1 MKRHLLLGRKTM
13 TNLASILKSRHM
25 TANKVHIVRAN
36 GFPSSYVQMWELDYK
51 QGWALKLMLSNC
63 GAGED
68 SWKSLGQQGDRSV
81 LREISP
87 EYSLEGLMW
96 AEAPIL
102 WPPDGKSWHWKR
114 PCCWESLWAG
124 GEVSTED
131 EMVGWHHRFNGHE
144 FEQTVSWRWTGKPGV
159 LESIRLQSQ
168 TRLSD
173 WTNLFSGLVFII
185 KYVILGFWK
194 KLGNLFK
201 DIQLLIIFI
210 HSYFIQEHT
219 YVSLWLNVSTD
230 VYTV

>member
-1 MKRHLLLGRKTM
+1 MGSKITADSDCSHKMKRHLLLGRKTM

-96 AEAPIL
+96 SWSPNTLATWCEELTLEKTLLLGKIEGRGRSVNRGWDGWMASPIQWTWVWANCELAMNREAWCAGVHEVAE
-102 WPPDGKSWHWKR
+102 
-114 PCCWESLWAG
+114 
-124 GEVSTED
+124 
-131 EMVGWHHRFNGHE
+131 
-144 FEQTVSWRWTGKPGV
+144 
-159 LESIRLQSQ
+159 
-168 TRLSD
+168 SD
-173 WTNLFSGLVFII
+173 T
-185 KYVILGFWK
+185 
-194 KLGNLFK
+194 
-201 DIQLLIIFI
+201 
-210 HSYFIQEHT
+210 T
-219 YVSLWLNVSTD
+219 
-230 VYTV
+230 